1 MLWHAA
7 KHAKRRGPST
17 CLATRHG
24 RTRKS
29 CAQPSQVAT
38 SARFASA
45 ERTAPAPEDRRS
57 ARDSSALGRSPPALP
72 CPRLRRWPPATAVLR
87 VCSTVQGPE
96 AHATKEDSVHLG
108 GAQSDLRAEGRER
121 IVRPTDVPEQLR
133 VDRPVRLHRRTQ
145 QRIQGVTCALP
156 IQGRPKRSQ
165 RKGPPPRVGGAVGVP
180 GAPPV
185 SKGEGLRHS
194 SRQKPWACC
203 RVLRPQ
209 STEAATLRGS
219 CAQSRPMP
227 EPACAGSQAPRT
239 EQAARR
245 HLR

>member
-1 MLWHAA
+1 M
-7 KHAKRRGPST
+7 P
-17 CLATRHG
+17 RH
-24 RTRKS
+24 K
-29 CAQPSQVAT
+29 
-38 SARFASA
+38 
-45 ERTAPAPEDRRS
+45 APAGAEERRS
-57 ARDSSALGRSPPALP
+57 ASTSSDECTIRLGRTHGAAVGGPPVGSRFFGAGALTTSAP
-72 CPRLRRWPPATAVLR
+72 VPTSTPVAACDGRAAGVPHGARQVRR
-87 VCSTVQGPE
+87 
-96 AHATKEDSVHLG
+96 AHATEEYSVQLG
-108 GAQSDLRAEGRER
+108 GEQSDLRAEGRER

-194 SRQKPWACC
+194 SRQKPWASC

-209 STEAATLRGS
+209 STEAARLRGS

-227 EPACAGSQAPRT
+227 GPACAGSQAPRT
-239 EQAARR
+239 ERAARR
-245 HLR
+245 TAALTESRRTGGE